1 MTVHTLQCSR
11 ILLSICG
18 CLPPSSWTSSFTKSL
33 YNIYTSF
40 VWLLILSLASAQ
52 ILDIIINVENQD
64 QFSDNF
70 YITLV
75 VFVSGCKLSIMLK
88 HRRSILSLI
97 DSLEN
102 EPFSTTNDEE
112 MKIRSKFNKMNE
124 RIAIG
129 YTILV
134 EVAAI
139 SIFVRSYFTDFK
151 KRKLTFRA
159 WLPYDYSELLPYAF
173 SYAYE
178 VTTSMLCSCQN
189 VACDT
194 LFAGLLIQIY
204 SQFEILG
211 KRLGNIQ
218 KNENHSAKQCV
229 KHYQKIYNDNL
240 YATLIFF
247 SSCCKSLMS
256 LIYRGDIEI
265 SLDALLE
272 EPFVPVNTEEDKI
285 QMKFEGQID
294 SWTSFTKFM
303 YNIYTSFVWLL
314 ILSLMSAQ
322 TVDII
327 INVENQDHFSD
338 NFYVTLLVLS
348 VVFVNGCKLSIML
361 KHRRSILSLID
372 SLEDEPFSTTND
384 EEVKIR
390 SKFNKMNERIAI
402 GYAILVEVAAI
413 LMFVRSFFT
422 DFKKRKLVFRAW
434 LPYDYSKLLPYV
446 FSYTYEVTTS
456 MLCTCQSV
464 ACDTLF
470 VGLLIQ
476 IYSQFEILG
485 KRLGNIQKDENHSA
499 KQCVKHY
506 QKIYNSWTSS
516 FTKSLYNIYT
526 LFVWLLIFSLAS
538 AQILDIIINVEN
550 QDQFSDNFYITLV
563 VFVCGCKLSIMLKN
577 RRTILSLIDSLENEP
592 FSTINDEEVE
602 IRSKINKMNERIAIV
617 YTILVEVAAVSIFVR
632 SYFTDFKK
640 RKLTFRAWLPY
651 DYSELLPYVFS
662 YAYQGITAMLCSCQ
676 SVACDTLFSGLL
688 IQIYS
693 QFEILG
699 KRLKNIQKDEN
710 HSAKQ
715 CVKHYQKI
723 YKFSRTVNEK
733 FKTVIFLQFCSIAFT
748 LCFNLY
754 RMTNITIVLK
764 FLEASLYL
772 IRTIAQI
779 LYYCWCSN
787 EVKLKSLEVPGMIF
801 NSNWT
806 SWDVKTKKIL
816 LVLMT
821 RTTRPIEFTSGYL
834 VTLNIESFV
843 AVTDESVVLGVQL
856 AETDQFHMSAMRVLR
871 WTFLLFT
878 LCGCF
883 PPPSWK
889 TPLKRFV
896 YNIYA
901 AFSFLVLNS
910 FFLSQILDMVYNVE
924 NTDDFSDNFSVTVVV
939 FVTSLKLFTILIFRE
954 NFLLLCDT
962 LQREPLLPMNPEEFD
977 ISFKFEKIT
986 DLNTLGYMTLL
997 TVSDFCILVLSL
1009 LTNFKRRK
1017 LAFRTWIPFDYSSV
1031 SAYLLTFAYQCLF
1044 AIICTFGCV
1053 ASDTLYSGLLIHI
1066 NCQFEI
1072 LEHRLRNI
1080 ESNEN
1085 YSVNLCVR
1093 HHNDIYRFGE
1103 MVNEE
1108 FRTIMFFQFCT
1119 SLSMICFNFYRITQ
1133 IEMDSRFVGTILY
1146 MTCSLMQIFYYCW
1159 FSNEV
1164 KLKSMELSDMIFRSD
1179 WISLNTNVKKAFLML
1194 MKRAMK
1200 PIEFTSIYI
1209 VSVNL
1214 ESFMTVSI
1222 RRQQGQSCQSIMSPS
1237 GVKIAMHVLRWT
1249 LKLSVANGCFLP
1261 PTLKS
1266 PMKRFLYNLYTVF
1279 MTFHMWSITAME
1291 ILDIFYNVETQED
1304 LTGNIGNSASVFITS
1319 CKYINL
1325 VLKRRTI
1332 INILD
1337 LLKNKPFLP
1346 ENAREMEIHARY
1358 NNLTE

>member
-1 MTVHTLQCSR
+1 MQFLISTGAMCFNLYRLSLMKINLKFLETVSYTLCLLMQIFYYCWYGNEVKLKSLEIPNAVLESNLWSLNENSKK
-11 ILLSICG
+11 ILLLITRRALEPIEFTG
-18 CLPPSSWTSSFTKSL
+18 CHIISMNLESFLMLLRTAYSA
-33 YNIYTSF
+33 YNLLKQSNAGNRMIYKYCT
-40 VWLLILSLASAQ
+40 LSQIVETLTN

-178 VTTSMLCSCQN
+178 
-189 VACDT
+189 
-194 LFAGLLIQIY
+194 
-204 SQFEILG
+204 
-211 KRLGNIQ
+211 
-218 KNENHSAKQCV
+218 
-229 KHYQKIYNDNL
+229 
-240 YATLIFF
+240 
-247 SSCCKSLMS
+247 
-256 LIYRGDIEI
+256 
-265 SLDALLE
+265 
-272 EPFVPVNTEEDKI
+272 
-285 QMKFEGQID
+285 
-294 SWTSFTKFM
+294 
-303 YNIYTSFVWLL
+303 
-314 ILSLMSAQ
+314 

-506 QKIYNSWTSS
+506 QKIYNGEFQPILKMTVHTLQCSRIFLSICGCLPPSSWTSS

-843 AVTDESVVLGVQL
+843 AL
-856 AETDQFHMSAMRVLR
+856 M
-871 WTFLLFT
+871 
-878 LCGCF
+878 
-883 PPPSWK
+883 K
-889 TPLKRFV
+889 
-896 YNIYA
+896 
-901 AFSFLVLNS
+901 
-910 FFLSQILDMVYNVE
+910 
-924 NTDDFSDNFSVTVVV
+924 
-939 FVTSLKLFTILIFRE
+939 
-954 NFLLLCDT
+954 
-962 LQREPLLPMNPEEFD
+962 
-977 ISFKFEKIT
+977 
-986 DLNTLGYMTLL
+986 
-997 TVSDFCILVLSL
+997 VS
-1009 LTNFKRRK
+1009 
-1017 LAFRTWIPFDYSSV
+1017 
-1031 SAYLLTFAYQCLF
+1031 
-1044 AIICTFGCV
+1044 
-1053 ASDTLYSGLLIHI
+1053 
-1066 NCQFEI
+1066 
-1072 LEHRLRNI
+1072 
-1080 ESNEN
+1080 
-1085 YSVNLCVR
+1085 YSV
-1093 HHNDIYRFGE
+1093 
-1103 MVNEE
+1103 
-1108 FRTIMFFQFCT
+1108 
-1119 SLSMICFNFYRITQ
+1119 FN
-1133 IEMDSRFVGTILY
+1133 
-1146 MTCSLMQIFYYCW
+1146 
-1159 FSNEV
+1159 
-1164 KLKSMELSDMIFRSD
+1164 
-1179 WISLNTNVKKAFLML
+1179 
-1194 MKRAMK
+1194 
-1200 PIEFTSIYI
+1200 
-1209 VSVNL
+1209 
-1214 ESFMTVSI
+1214 
-1222 RRQQGQSCQSIMSPS
+1222 
-1237 GVKIAMHVLRWT
+1237 
-1249 LKLSVANGCFLP
+1249 
-1261 PTLKS
+1261 
-1266 PMKRFLYNLYTVF
+1266 
-1279 MTFHMWSITAME
+1279 
-1291 ILDIFYNVETQED
+1291 
-1304 LTGNIGNSASVFITS
+1304 
-1319 CKYINL
+1319 
-1325 VLKRRTI
+1325 
-1332 INILD
+1332 
-1337 LLKNKPFLP
+1337 LLKQTK
-1346 ENAREMEIHARY
+1346 
-1358 NNLTE
+1358 